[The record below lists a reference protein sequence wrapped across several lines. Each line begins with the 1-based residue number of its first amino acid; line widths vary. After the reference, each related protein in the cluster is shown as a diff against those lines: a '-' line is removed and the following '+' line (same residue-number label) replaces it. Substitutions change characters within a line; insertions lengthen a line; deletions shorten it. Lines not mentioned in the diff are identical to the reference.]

1 MIRLHGNM
9 DHPFFQQVIDRIG
22 EMILSGELKSG
33 DRVPSVREMA
43 AKMQLNTTT
52 IVKAYDRLQIFGVI
66 KSIRAVGFEVL
77 PEAKEN
83 IINDRKRR
91 FIEGTWPVIL
101 DEIRIL
107 QIDKE
112 QIINEIKNLDY
123 EK

>member
-91 FIEGTWPVIL
+91 FIEETWPVIL

>member
-33 DRVPSVREMA
+33 DRIPSVREMS
-43 AKMQLNTTT
+43 AKMQLNTNT

-66 KSIRAVGFEVL
+66 RSIRAIGFEVL
-77 PEAKEN
+77 PEAKDN

-91 FIEGTWPVIL
+91 FIEETWPVIL

-107 QIDKE
+107 EIDKE
-112 QIINEIKNLDY
+112 QIINEIKKLDY